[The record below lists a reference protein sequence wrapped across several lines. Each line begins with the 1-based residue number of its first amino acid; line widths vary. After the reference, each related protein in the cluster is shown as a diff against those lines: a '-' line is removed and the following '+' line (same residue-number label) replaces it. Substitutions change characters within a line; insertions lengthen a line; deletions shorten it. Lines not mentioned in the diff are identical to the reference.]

1 MGIFITLEGG
11 EGTGKSTQ
19 AKTLANRLQQI
30 GKVCVLTREP
40 GGTIEAEAVRELL
53 VTGDVA
59 RWSAS
64 AEALLNYAARDSHIR
79 ELIAPAL
86 DAGKTVICDRFID
99 STRAYQMYAGDAPS
113 VLINALEAS
122 IVAKRLPNL
131 TLVFDLDPKLG
142 LGRAAARGTDRA
154 DRFERKGLVFH
165 QKLRDAFLS
174 IASAEPMRCRVIDAA
189 QSIEDVA
196 RAVWHEVSG
205 LIDG

>member
-196 RAVWHEVSG
+196 TAVWHEVLG